1 MTRIEETTLEVNKF
15 FKENRYQFLLEPSEN
30 CLNYSID
37 LGIFPLCFQIEFYDK
52 EQELLY
58 SKEYCILQSWI
69 PIGEYGDNKISIYT
83 ECIDSLDT
91 LINYEI
97 ESIISKYKDYL
108 RLINKVEKSIS
119 NIREL
124 FDELNLEFSNDITF
138 SSFLN

>member
-1 MTRIEETTLEVNKF
+1 M
-15 FKENRYQFLLEPSEN
+15 
-30 CLNYSID
+30 
-37 LGIFPLCFQIEFYDK
+37 
-52 EQELLY
+52 
-58 SKEYCILQSWI
+58 EYCILQSWI